1 MRPAARFG
9 LQALAT
15 ALWLMAVSPAF
26 GQEDTWA
33 LLQRPGHIA
42 FLRHAATS
50 GGAGD
55 PPGFKLEDCATQR
68 NLTAG
73 GRAQAERMGAAL
85 KAKGITFQRVFTSPW
100 CRCRETALLVTGA
113 EAEDMDALSNL
124 VGRSEHRD
132 GQVRS
137 MRAYLAAPDSGTRVL
152 FVTHG
157 IVIAALTG
165 LNPAEGELVV
175 VRVGAGGETT
185 IAGSLKVE

>member
-9 LQALAT
+9 LQALAA
-15 ALWLMAVSPAF
+15 ALLLLAGWPAF
-26 GQEDTWA
+26 GQEDAWA
-33 LLQRPGHIA
+33 LLQRPGHVA

-55 PPGFKLEDCATQR
+55 PAGFKLDDCATQR
-68 NLTAG
+68 NLTAA
-73 GRAQAERMGAAL
+73 GRAQAERIGAAL
-85 KAKGITFQRVFTSPW
+85 TAKGITFQRVFTSPW
-100 CRCRETALLVTGA
+100 CRCRETAQLVTGA
-113 EAEDMDALSNL
+113 EAEVMEALSNL

-132 GQVRS
+132 AQVRS
-137 MRAYLAAPDSGTRVL
+137 MRAYLGALAPGSRVL

-175 VRVGAGGETT
+175 VRVGSGGETT
-185 IAGSLKVE
+185 IAGRVKVE

>member
-9 LQALAT
+9 LQALA
-15 ALWLMAVSPAF
+15 AMLWLVAVSPAF
-26 GQEDTWA
+26 SQEDAWA
-33 LLQRPGHIA
+33 LLQRPGHVA

-55 PPGFKLEDCATQR
+55 PPGFNLEDCATQR
-68 NLTAG
+68 NLTGA
-73 GRAQAERMGAAL
+73 GRAQAERIGAAL

-100 CRCRETALLVTGA
+100 CRCRETARLVAGA
-113 EAEDMDALSNL
+113 EAEDMAALSNL

-132 GQVRS
+132 SQVRS
-137 MRAYLAAPDSGTRVL
+137 MRAYLAALDPGTHVL

-165 LNPAEGELVV
+165 INPAEGELVV
-175 VRVGAGGETT
+175 VRVGAGGETA
-185 IAGSLKVE
+185 IAGRLKVE

>member
-9 LQALAT
+9 LQALAA
-15 ALWLMAVSPAF
+15 ALLLLAGSPSF
-26 GQEDTWA
+26 TQEDAWV
-33 LLQRPGHIA
+33 LLQRPGHVA

-68 NLTAG
+68 NLTAA
-73 GRAQAERMGAAL
+73 GRAQAERIGAAL
-85 KAKGITFQRVFTSPW
+85 RAKGITFQRVFTSPW
-100 CRCRETALLVTGA
+100 CRCRETARLVTGGEVA
-113 EAEDMDALSNL
+113 EMDALSNL

-132 GQVRS
+132 SQVQS
-137 MRAYLAAPDSGTRVL
+137 MRTYLAALEPGARVL

-175 VRVGAGGETT
+175 VKVGAGGETA
-185 IAGSLKVE
+185 IAGRLKVD

>member
-1 MRPAARFG
+1 MRPAVRFG
-9 LQALAT
+9 LQALAA
-15 ALWLMAVSPAF
+15 ALLLLAGSPSF
-26 GQEDTWA
+26 TQEDAWA
-33 LLQRPGHIA
+33 LLQRPGHVA

-68 NLTAG
+68 NLTAA
-73 GRAQAERMGAAL
+73 GRAQAERIGATL
-85 KAKGITFQRVFTSPW
+85 RAKGITFQRVFTSLW
-100 CRCRETALLVTGA
+100 CRCRETARLVTGT
-113 EAEDMDALSNL
+113 EAEVMEALSNL

-132 GQVRS
+132 SQVQS
-137 MRAYLAAPDSGTRVL
+137 MRAYLAALDPGARVL

-185 IAGSLKVE
+185 IAGRLKVD